1 MNRVLKAIA
10 ILIWGDR
17 PSLPKPKPK
26 WIPKVGEVVFIKD
39 WDEMVSQYGYKE
51 KAEYIRASGM
61 VFFKENQDLCGTRHI
76 ILEIEKPDATD
87 NYWKITLD
95 IEDHIYGQPRFCK
108 SVLVPAR
115 FSKMVMKWVRDI
127 KKKNGGT
134 C

>member
-39 WDEMVSQYGYKE
+39 WDEMVSQYDYKE
-51 KAEYIRASGM
+51 EAEYIRASGM
-61 VFFKENQDLCGTRHI
+61 LFFKEDQYLCGSRHI
-76 ILEIEKPDATD
+76 ILEIEKPDD
-87 NYWKITLD
+87 IDKYWKITLD
-95 IEDHIYGQPRFCK
+95 IENRIYGLQRFCK

-115 FSKMVMKWVRDI
+115 FSKMASKWVRDN